1 MQRSS
6 TRSTACASSSTRRTW
21 SPQDAVSDARRTLYV
36 LFGVLRLHNAQEE
49 EGLFSL
55 IG

>member
-1 MQRSS
+1 VHRLRQLVDARDLE
-6 TRSTACASSSTRRTW
+6 
-21 SPQDAVSDARRTLYV
+21 PQDAVSDARRTLYV
-36 LFGVLRLHNAQEE
+36 LYGVLRLHNAQEE